1 LISAKHLD
9 ETEDSATRVL
19 CSMRWSLVP
28 HYHKGSLTDYKPIL
42 NNCRVETIEEKP
54 TFKVPLRNG
63 KRCVILAEGYV
74 RHLLFFSIQ
83 IFFLFRFFE
92 WKKNVSKTPYF
103 IYETEPL
110 INEKHYPDVNTD
122 KILEKIEKQNQGK
135 LPLLAMAGIFDINR
149 HREVEID
156 YL

>member
-1 LISAKHLD
+1 MKKRKKFRNVYCSLCLISAKHLD

-28 HYHKGSLTDYKPIL
+28 HYHKGSLAEYKPIL

-54 TFKVPLRNG
+54 TFRVPLQNG

-74 RHLLFFSIQ
+74 HSLFKIFIFSFFLSIQ
-83 IFFLFRFFE
+83 IFRMEEECIENTLF
-92 WKKNVSKTPYF
+92 
-103 IYETEPL
+103 
-110 INEKHYPDVNTD
+110 
-122 KILEKIEKQNQGK
+122 
-135 LPLLAMAGIFDINR
+135 
-149 HREVEID
+149 

>member
-28 HYHKGSLTDYKPIL
+28 HYHKGNLAEYKPIL

-54 TFKVPLRNG
+54 TFKVPLKNG
-63 KRCVILAEGYV
+63 RRCVILAEGYV
-74 RHLLFFSIQ
+74 QNFDCYKI
-83 IFFLFRFFE
+83 IIFLFRFFE

-110 INEKHYPDVNTD
+110 INEKHYPNINTD
-122 KILEKIEKQNQGK
+122 KILEKIEKENQDK
-135 LPLLAMAGIFDINR
+135 LPLLAMAGIFDVNR
-149 HREVEID
+149 YCEV
-156 YL
+156 